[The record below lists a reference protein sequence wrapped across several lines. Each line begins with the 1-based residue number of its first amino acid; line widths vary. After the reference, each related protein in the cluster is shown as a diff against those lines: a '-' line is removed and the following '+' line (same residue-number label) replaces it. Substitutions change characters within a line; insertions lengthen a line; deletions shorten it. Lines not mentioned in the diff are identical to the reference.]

1 MDICIYRK
9 GIGLMPRVSTAPKR
23 AVLARNVKKN
33 MGTAFGRNVRK
44 ILEDEGITGREL
56 MKRLDR
62 SVTTSVERVIDVD
75 PYVTRAMRI
84 ATALNVP
91 LETLITIPSEVLS
104 DGKLLRKPL
113 VSQSELYD
121 SSLRITACIDQRKYA
136 DAMKTAV
143 PCMTL
148 EEKLLAA
155 HKLMQDAGMSA
166 EEIVEA
172 LAKYLRNSSSD
183 DTSKAF

>member
-9 GIGLMPRVSTAPKR
+9 GIGLMPKVSTAPKR
-23 AVLARNVKKN
+23 AILARNVKKN
-33 MGTAFGRNVRK
+33 MGAAFGRNVRK
-44 ILEDEGITGREL
+44 ILEDKGITGREL

-104 DGKLLRKPL
+104 DGKMLRKPL

-121 SSLRITACIDQRKYA
+121 SSLRITACIDQRRYA
-136 DAMKTAV
+136 DAMKTA
-143 PCMTL
+143 L

-172 LAKYLRNSSSD
+172 LAKYLKNSSSD